1 MPRTIPPQA
10 EIPTGVSFESGATPE
25 SDNLL
30 MSVPY
35 PRCAEKTDARIGNPM
50 FFPSSTARTGGF
62 APRLAA
68 YYAAYFIGLGVQLPF
83 FPVWLSAKGLEPGMV
98 GLVLAA
104 PMFIRIVAVPVMTR
118 ETDRRDALRAAIVIG
133 SAATALGYSLVG
145 LMDSGIAILAVFS
158 LLALVYTPT
167 MPLVDAY
174 ALRGLARYGGGY
186 GPIRLWG
193 SASFI
198 VGSFGAGLLLH
209 VMAPQHLIWLIAG
222 GYALTALTA
231 LALAPVSSGEPRGKT
246 PMGGG
251 ALLREPV
258 FLAAILAASLIQA
271 SHGLLYGF
279 ATIAWEAAGLD
290 GITIGALSALA
301 VAAEIVLFA
310 LSRRLPG
317 SFGPTM
323 LLLAGAAGALLRWVA
338 MAFDPPVLLLPVL
351 QCLHALSF
359 AATHL
364 GAMGFLNRAAPARLA
379 ATAQGYYAITSGVA
393 MAAATASS
401 GLLYAAYGH
410 LGYGVM
416 AAIAAAGGALAV
428 YAHRR
433 WREQESLQ

>member
-1 MPRTIPPQA
+1 
-10 EIPTGVSFESGATPE
+10 
-25 SDNLL
+25 
-30 MSVPY
+30 
-35 PRCAEKTDARIGNPM
+35 M
-50 FFPSSTARTGGF
+50 FFPSSTVPTSGF

-83 FPVWLSAKGLEPGMV
+83 FPVWLSAKGLEPAMI

-104 PMFIRIVAVPVMTR
+104 PMFIRIIAVPVMTR
-118 ETDRRDALRAAIVIG
+118 EADRCDALRAAIVIG

-209 VMAPQHLIWLIAG
+209 VMAPQYLIWLIAG

-231 LALAPVSSGEPRGKT
+231 LALAPISSGEPRAKT
-246 PMGGG
+246 PMRGG

-258 FLAAILAASLIQA
+258 FLAAIVAASLVQA
-271 SHGLLYGF
+271 SHALLYGF

-290 GITIGALSALA
+290 GTTIGALSALA

-310 LSRRLPG
+310 LSRRLPS

-323 LLLAGAAGALLRWVA
+323 LLLAGAAGAVLRWIA
-338 MAFDPPVLLLPVL
+338 MAFDPPALVLPGL

-364 GAMGFLNRAAPARLA
+364 GAMGFLNRAAPAGLA

-393 MAAATASS
+393 MAGATAAS
-401 GLLYAAYGH
+401 GLLYGAYGH

-416 AAIAAAGGALAV
+416 AVIAAAGGVLAV

-433 WREQESLQ
+433 WNEPEGLR